1 MNSAPIPPTSGASV
15 TDEDQFHNA
24 YRIFHMAVVIAALPA
39 EEQCAAMGSY
49 NVAWELRDDVSAGRY
64 LLGRGYLST
73 LQEERVATL
82 VEAVKLVPASALPAG
97 TGIASNIEAMSH
109 ASWQPVRVLAT
120 EVLRQLA
127 PFTAANATYLGLPQN
142 AA

>member
-1 MNSAPIPPTSGASV
+1 MNSAPIPPALGAPI
-15 TDEDQFHNA
+15 TDEEQFHNA
-24 YRIFHMAVVIAALPA
+24 YRVFHMAVAIAAPPE

-49 NVAWELRDDVSAGRY
+49 NVAWELRDDVSAGQY

-73 LQEERVATL
+73 LQEEWVAAL
-82 VEAVKLVPASALPAG
+82 VEAVKLVPTSALPAG
-97 TGIASNIEAMSH
+97 TGLAPNIEAMSH
-109 ASWQPVRVLAT
+109 ASWQPVRVLAA

-127 PFTAANATYLGLPQN
+127 PFTAANARYLGLPQN